1 MAGESNAAELRLLRD
16 NRLDRARKGSPALQ
30 RIDDVPRRRALQRP
44 KLLRR
49 GARDA
54 APKLDERRIVDHR
67 LEHLRT
73 AEPLTACS
81 PDSEHRKARLASNGT
96 RICMNQDK
104 PIRLDG
110 LVPSTKRRQAEDL

>member
-30 RIDDVPRRRALQRP
+30 RIDDISRWHALQRP

-54 APKLDERRIVDHR
+54 APKSDERRIVDHR

-73 AEPLTACS
+73 TEPLTGCS
-81 PDSEHRKARLASNGT
+81 LDPEHRKTRLASNGH
-96 RICMNQDK
+96 
-104 PIRLDG
+104 G
-110 LVPSTKRRQAEDL
+110 SA